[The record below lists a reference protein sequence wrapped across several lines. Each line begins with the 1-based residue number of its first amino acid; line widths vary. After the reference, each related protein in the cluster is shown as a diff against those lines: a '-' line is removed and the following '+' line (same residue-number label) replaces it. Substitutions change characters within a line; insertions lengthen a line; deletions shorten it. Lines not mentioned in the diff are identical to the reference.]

1 MSFKEEMKNRSEM
14 ISREIRNFLPAEEG
28 FQKTIFEACNYS
40 VINGGKR
47 LRPMMMQAVYCL
59 CRGNKTY
66 TEDDRAVLAPFMA
79 AMEMIHS
86 SSLVHDDLPC
96 MDNDKLRRGNPSTW
110 YKYGEAMG
118 VLAGDALMIYA
129 FETAS
134 KAFAMTHD
142 MKSVGDAIRILAEKT
157 GIYGMIGGQTLDVLK
172 SGKAIGPEELD
183 YIQRN
188 KTGALLEACM
198 MIGATLAGASRED
211 VETCE
216 KIANRIGVA
225 FQIRDDI
232 LDVTSDSETMGKS
245 VHSDERNQKTTF
257 VTLYGLDNALQTVEK
272 LSDDAMRLLNS
283 LTGENAFLK
292 ELFEALI
299 SRNN

>member
-1 MSFKEEMKNRSEM
+1 MTEEFAAEFAQK
-14 ISREIRNFLPAEEG
+14 REETENIIASYLPRVEG
-28 FQKTIFEACNYS
+28 FQKTVIDAGNYS
-40 VINGGKR
+40 VMNGGKR
-47 LRPMMMQAVYCL
+47 LRPMIL
-59 CRGNKTY
+59 RETY
-66 TEDDRAVLAPFMA
+66 RLFDGKGRVCEPFMA
-79 AMEMIHS
+79 AIEMIHS

-96 MDNDKLRRGNPSTW
+96 MDNDTLRRGNPSTW

-134 KAFAMTHD
+134 KAFYMSHD
-142 MKSVGDAIRILAEKT
+142 LKSVGDAIRILAEKT
-157 GIYGMIGGQTLDVLK
+157 GIYGMIGGQTLDVEK
-172 SGKAIGPEELD
+172 SGKGLGPEELD

-188 KTGALLEACM
+188 KTGALLEASM

-211 VETCE
+211 IATCE

-232 LDVTSDSETMGKS
+232 LDVTSDNETMGKS

-257 VTLYGLDNALQTVEK
+257 VSLYGMDSALQTVEK
-272 LSDDAMRLLNS
+272 LSEDAMKLLDS

>member
-1 MSFKEEMKNRSEM
+1 MTEEFYAEFALR
-14 ISREIRNFLPAEEG
+14 REEAENIITSYLPPEEG
-28 FQKTIFEACNYS
+28 FQKTVIEASNYS
-40 VINGGKR
+40 VMNGGKR
-47 LRPMMMQAVYCL
+47 LRPIIL
-59 CRGNKTY
+59 RETY
-66 TEDDRAVLAPFMA
+66 RMFDGKGRVSEPFMA
-79 AMEMIHS
+79 AIEMIHS

-96 MDNDKLRRGNPSTW
+96 MDNDTLRRGNPSTW

-118 VLAGDALMIYA
+118 VLSGDALMIYA
-129 FETAS
+129 FETAA

-142 MKSVGDAIRILAEKT
+142 MKSVGDSIRILAEKT
-157 GIYGMIGGQTLDVLK
+157 GIYGMIGGQTLDVEK
-172 SGKAIGPEELD
+172 SGTGIGPEELD

-211 VETCE
+211 VQTCE

-232 LDVTSDSETMGKS
+232 LDVTSDTKTMGKS

-257 VTLYGLDNALQTVEK
+257 VSLYGLESAKETVGR
-272 LSDDAMRLLNS
+272 LSEDAMKLLDS

-292 ELFEALI
+292 SLFEALI

>member
-1 MSFKEEMKNRSEM
+1 MTEEFASEFALRREEVENI
-14 ISREIRNFLPAEEG
+14 ISSYLPPEEG
-28 FQKTIFEACNYS
+28 FQKTVISAGNYS
-40 VINGGKR
+40 VMNGGKR
-47 LRPMMMQAVYCL
+47 LRPMIL
-59 CRGNKTY
+59 RETY
-66 TEDDRAVLAPFMA
+66 RLFDGKGRVAEPFMA
-79 AMEMIHS
+79 AIEMIHS

-96 MDNDKLRRGNPSTW
+96 MDNDTLRRGNPSTW

-129 FETAS
+129 FETAA
-134 KAFAMTHD
+134 KAFSMSHD
-142 MKSVGDAIRILAEKT
+142 LKSVGDAIRILAEKT
-157 GIYGMIGGQTLDVLK
+157 GIYGMIGGQTLDVEM
-172 SGKAIGPEELD
+172 SGKALGPEELD

-188 KTGALLEACM
+188 KTGALLEASM

-211 VETCE
+211 IQTCE

-232 LDVTSDSETMGKS
+232 LDVTSDNETMGKS

-257 VTLYGLDNALQTVEK
+257 VSLYDMDSALETVEK
-272 LSDDAMRLLNS
+272 LSQDAMRLLDS